1 MSDQTTQASG
11 RHPYGHQLKRIGPY
25 LAGALLSLAILFWVT
40 DLWKA
45 DFKVLFTYYIGGDLF
60 FGAAAIKGLM
70 ESGSYLV
77 NPNLGAPFGLQTYD
91 IPTSEALRFFLLRLL

>member
-25 LAGALLSLAILFWVT
+25 LAGALLSLAIVFWVT

-45 DFKVLFTYYIGGDLF
+45 NFNVLFT
-60 FGAAAIKGLM
+60 
-70 ESGSYLV
+70 
-77 NPNLGAPFGLQTYD
+77 
-91 IPTSEALRFFLLRLL
+91 